1 MSSPKQD
8 EFAKLIQKMNE
19 LNQRSKK
26 LAAETDLLMKRIEE
40 VWEKKKNKENS

>member
-1 MSSPKQD
+1 MGSPKKD

-40 VWEKKKNKENS
+40 VWEKKKKENS